1 MKRIGIFCFYD
12 KDGIVDEYIE
22 FLLDELSHCLSR
34 LVVIVNG
41 EINDRGKQIF
51 KKYTD
56 EIHIRKN
63 KGFDG
68 GAYKDVLIN
77 VLGWHEVQK
86 YDELVLCNDTFY
98 GPFVSFESIFDKIEC
113 EKADF
118 WGLNYYCNKVA
129 NHLQSYFLV
138 FRRKILQGSDL
149 IDYFDKNINILSS
162 DITDVYG
169 DFELGLFYYLSN
181 LGYSFSAYT
190 KDNPYNIFQY
200 SDISIRQ
207 FNMPIL
213 KKKVFSPKS
222 IMWNNAMNTLKY
234 LSLNNNYDI
243 NLILSNINRIYN
255 LKINKQEILEFN
267 PNKAVVISNKYDV
280 AKVNDND
287 IKSIALSGKK
297 LYVYGLGVFS
307 AHISTIINFYQGKVE
322 GYIVSDDQRSMPRSK
337 KGVKVSRVSE
347 VDNEDNMVIIVALG
361 KKYTQEVIPYLS
373 KFKEVIYLW

>member
-22 FLLDELSHCLSR
+22 FLLDELSRCLSR
-34 LVVIVNG
+34 LVVVVNG
-41 EINDRGKQIF
+41 EINDKGKRIF

-56 EIHIRKN
+56 EIYIREN

-77 VLGWHEVQK
+77 VLGWNEVQK
-86 YDELVLCNDTFY
+86 YEELILCNDTFY
-98 GPFVSFESIFDKIEC
+98 GPFVSFESIFDKMDC

-138 FRRKILQGSDL
+138 FRRKILHGFDL
-149 IDYFDKNINILSS
+149 LDYFNKNINITSS

-213 KKKVFSPKS
+213 KKKAFSPKS

-234 LSLNNNYDI
+234 LSLNNDYDI
-243 NLILSNINRIYN
+243 NFILSNINRIYN
-255 LKINKQEILEFN
+255 LKISKQEISEFN
-267 PNKAVVISNKYDV
+267 PDKTDIISKKYDV
-280 AKVNDND
+280 AKVSDDD
-287 IKSIALSGKK
+287 IKNIVITGKK
-297 LYVYGLGVFS
+297 IYVYGLGVFS

-322 GYIVSDDQRSMPRSK
+322 GYIVSDNQRGVLRSK
-337 KGVKVSRVSE
+337 KGVKVCRVSKM
-347 VDNEDNMVIIVALG
+347 DDEDDMVIIVALG
-361 KKYTQEVIPYLS
+361 KKYTQEVVPYLRR
-373 KFKEVIYLW
+373 FKEVIYLW